1 MGRRESYSFTNFVAG
16 EALGRLRGGG
26 EIADEVESK
35 AVQGQEE
42 NTEHPAVKVMHKTL
56 VLLTRMFLKIVDI
69 VGGLIVRLIKGNS
82 NLSNFMED
90 VKGESGSK
98 VDFWTWQDSKHGFS
112 RSSTESDVVRLDGD
126 VNDAFEFCREKGL
139 LTLVYLTPVKSG
151 DKNMAENIKTAAG
164 GIAEF
169 DVTGFA
175 VYGARRG
182 TVEGKLA
189 ERVLGKAGVKTTIK
203 GVVIA
208 VVAARFDRRTGRGG
222 VKVLAQHHCD
232 PPPGRG
238 ETKVWG
244 KVVRKRFK
252 GIVKGMR
259 KEMEERVF
267 ERERSEGYERS
278 RGEDERRVREEEE
291 EVRGGEE
298 RRLERSDSKSITS
311 PSCITNNLPLV
322 DSLLAS
328 SPIPTHSVLRFARRR
343 LRGLGQRRRRGLGG
357 RLRSRKGGLGWLR
370 NFRMNRRWGA
380 RALSLLVSCTRG
392 GGRRGLGIK
401 IRTAWRMLSTGA
413 MLCSRLMEGSGRL

>member
-1 MGRRESYSFTNFVAG
+1 MTGVKQNSKRCANYATDLLPNLDVCHK
-16 EALGRLRGGG
+16 RLYHCWT
-26 EIADEVESK
+26 
-35 AVQGQEE
+35 GQIRSERCKE
-42 NTEHPAVKVMHKTL
+42 RLHSPKMLRQNVCKNWKLSCPWSC
-56 VLLTRMFLKIVDI
+56 LTR
-69 VGGLIVRLIKGNS
+69 GA
-82 NLSNFMED
+82 
-90 VKGESGSK
+90 
-98 VDFWTWQDSKHGFS
+98 S
-112 RSSTESDVVRLDGD
+112 RPD
-126 VNDAFEFCREKGL
+126 NK
-139 LTLVYLTPVKSG
+139 
-151 DKNMAENIKTAAG
+151 
-164 GIAEF
+164 
-169 DVTGFA
+169 
-175 VYGARRG
+175 
-182 TVEGKLA
+182 
-189 ERVLGKAGVKTTIK
+189 
-203 GVVIA
+203 
-208 VVAARFDRRTGRGG
+208 RTGRGG